1 MTVMCCRCGWQKAVP
16 KRITVSIFVNPTQF
30 APSEDFS
37 SYPRTWKPDIARLA
51 AEGVDLVWNPDVTTM
66 YPDGFAAKILTAGP
80 ATAGPEDRF
89 RPHFFGG
96 VTTVVFGEK
105 DFQQFFSVKDGPPRI
120 LAAAKLGRRRLID
133 NLGV

>member
-80 ATAGPEDRF
+80 ATAGLEDRF
-89 RPHFFGG
+89 RPHFFGASPPWSSAKG
-96 VTTVVFGEK
+96 
-105 DFQQFFSVKDGPPRI
+105 FSAIFLGQGPPRI
-120 LAAAKLGRRRLID
+120 LAAAKLGRTRLID